1 MRFEGWCA
9 FFSFLVLAASSAP
22 ADEPGTIAL
31 PQADGGNLVLEA
43 PATRLVTLS
52 PHLTELVFAAGAGE
66 LLAATVA
73 YSNYPPAASDLPRVG
88 DAFRVDAERI
98 HLIEPD
104 LVIGWQSG
112 NPAEALSHLSDL
124 GFNVWV
130 LEILTPGEI
139 AEAVEAIGRA
149 TETQATA
156 GAVARDLQAR
166 IRWLAQHY
174 SERRPVRYFYQ
185 VAAQPLYTVNGEHL
199 ISRGLGLCGGENVF
213 ADLTGLAPQVGLEAV
228 LLADP
233 EALIAPQVEG
243 RQNPLEHW
251 NAWPRLQAVQQE
263 NLMLLPADAISRAT
277 PRFLDAVELACAML
291 DDLRQPGETQ

>member
-1 MRFEGWCA
+1 MRFQGRSA
-9 FFSFLVLAASSAP
+9 FVACLVLAVSPAP
-22 ADEPGTIAL
+22 ADEPNPIAL
-31 PQADGGNLVLEA
+31 PQAGGGELVLEA

-52 PHLTELVFAAGAGE
+52 PHLAELVFAAGAGD

-73 YSNYPPAASDLPRVG
+73 YSDYPPAASNLPRVG
-88 DAFRVDAERI
+88 DAFRIDAERI
-98 HLIEPD
+98 HLIDPD

-130 LEILTPGEI
+130 LEILTPGGI

-149 TETQATA
+149 TGTQATA
-156 GAVARDLQAR
+156 RDVSRDLQAR
-166 IRWLAQHY
+166 IGRLAHRY
-174 SERRPVRYFYQ
+174 AERRPVRYFYQ
-185 VAAQPLYTVNGEHL
+185 VAARPLYTVNGEHL
-199 ISRGLGLCGGENVF
+199 ISRGLGLCAGENIF
-213 ADLTGLAPQVGLEAV
+213 ADLTGLAPQLGLEAV

-233 EALIAPQVEG
+233 EALIAPRIEG
-243 RQNPLEHW
+243 QENPLEHW
-251 NAWPRLQAVQQE
+251 KAWPRLQAVRKE
-263 NLMLLPADAISRAT
+263 NLLLLPADAISRAT